1 MTIIPGLVGPKARA
15 KAVVDGQP
23 VNIPAPKYCSMEGR
37 ILVVL
42 AHYWIC
48 VGALRRLDRK
58 IRPALLQGASG
69 IPRSRGR
76 TRMSRVPGKTSKIIN
91 ILSVLKTDTGRL
103 GE

>member
-1 MTIIPGLVGPKARA
+1 MTIIPGLVDPKARP
-15 KAVVDGQP
+15 KGVVDGQP
-23 VNIPAPKYCSMEGR
+23 VNIPAPKYYFMEGR

-42 AHYWIC
+42 ADYWIS

-76 TRMSRVPGKTSKIIN
+76 TRMSRVPGKTSKASS
-91 ILSVLKTDTGRL
+91 ILIVLKTDTGRL